1 MFRSSC
7 WVAEQP
13 VKDTTAGLYSNVLTK
28 ISLTAG
34 NSDHVKMKTIS
45 NQAGQPE
52 GSTTIP
58 AGSTAKRSET
68 GDALEIRMKI

>member
-1 MFRSSC
+1 MSPNLF
-7 WVAEQP
+7 WVAGLP

-34 NSDHVKMKTIS
+34 KSDRLETKTIS
-45 NQAGQPE
+45 NQAGKPE

-58 AGSTAKRSET
+58 SGSTM

>member
-1 MFRSSC
+1 MSRNLF
-7 WVAEQP
+7 WVAGQP

-34 NSDHVKMKTIS
+34 NSDRLKTKTIS
-45 NQAGQPE
+45 NQAGKPE

-58 AGSTAKRSET
+58 SGSTAKRSEM